1 MRPDRSSWVVNNFK
15 NELNQKRVPQI
26 IGNDARG
33 VDSVYNPISQLEDIY
48 IPVSFDQR
56 GSKVETLE
64 GQPWNELPD
73 LQYFTKKMMRALQV
87 PHSWLLGPEEGGSV
101 FQDGRAGAAYQE
113 EINFS
118 ERCSRIQKNL
128 DDSFDFEFKMYCK
141 VRDVNILGSD
151 FDMNFNE
158 PTNYDDYKNN
168 ARDQDNIQIWASVKD
183 EPYVSRR
190 FALEKY
196 MNWTPDEIARNERMI
211 LEERFDPKEAMDLE
225 GMDGGIGGGMG
236 GMPPMGG
243 DSLGLGPGGANFGD
257 MGGDMGG
264 DIGGTG
270 MDSAGGGMAMTG
282 GVGGGGGFGEAEEV
296 KFRELISE
304 APITAADLKVAPE
317 ASDEFGR
324 SESPDD
330 LLHPVGANMTG
341 HEDFINN
348 GGQTVTLAM
357 LQKVR
362 KSHMSRRVENSKR
375 MKMIQKVYVTPADDD
390 GGLGGGGLGGGG
402 LGF

>member
-1 MRPDRSSWVVNNFK
+1 
-15 NELNQKRVPQI
+15 
-26 IGNDARG
+26 
-33 VDSVYNPISQLEDIY
+33 
-48 IPVSFDQR
+48 
-56 GSKVETLE
+56 
-64 GQPWNELPD
+64 
-73 LQYFTKKMMRALQV
+73 
-87 PHSWLLGPEEGGSV
+87 
-101 FQDGRAGAAYQE
+101 
-113 EINFS
+113 
-118 ERCSRIQKNL
+118 
-128 DDSFDFEFKMYCK
+128 
-141 VRDVNILGSD
+141 
-151 FDMNFNE
+151 
-158 PTNYDDYKNN
+158 
-168 ARDQDNIQIWASVKD
+168 
-183 EPYVSRR
+183 
-190 FALEKY
+190 
-196 MNWTPDEIARNERMI
+196 
-211 LEERFDPKEAMDLE
+211 
-225 GMDGGIGGGMG
+225 
-236 GMPPMGG
+236 
-243 DSLGLGPGGANFGD
+243 

-330 LLHPVGANMTG
+330 LLHPVGAHMTG